1 MEKELTIKVKELFGK
16 EICQASNEEIYAALL
31 KIVKEKMQAAK
42 HNEGKRK
49 LYYISAEFLI
59 GKLLSNNLINLGL
72 FEETRE
78 VLKKNGKDLTEI
90 EEAELEPSLGNGGL
104 GRLAACFLD
113 SIASLGLNGD
123 GVGLNYHRSE
133 ERRVG
138 KECRIG
144 CRSRWS
150 PYH

>member
-72 FEETRE
+72 FE
-78 VLKKNGKDLTEI
+78 
-90 EEAELEPSLGNGGL
+90 
-104 GRLAACFLD
+104 
-113 SIASLGLNGD
+113 
-123 GVGLNYHRSE
+123 
-133 ERRVG
+133 
-138 KECRIG
+138 
-144 CRSRWS
+144 
-150 PYH
+150 